1 MRIIRAW
8 LILVIFLGLLAACT
22 PQAGQQQSPPASVT
36 AAPISPGTTAGTPTS
51 NLSPLTSQDA
61 AWAKIVEAAK
71 KEGKVN
77 AYSFTW
83 VGDIGLA
90 VAKAFKEKYGITLG
104 IMTGRGA
111 EFAERIKTERR
122 LGQQVADMTEG
133 SVGLIDN
140 MRLDKVLTSVYD
152 DLPSLR
158 EKGVWLVE
166 PTVVDPQD
174 KANLTWRVLAYTP
187 YINPKLVKPSETP
200 QYWKDLLTPAWKG
213 KMGMNDPRLTTSSY
227 QMIVVLMDS
236 KVWDEDYIRALYR
249 QNPRFY
255 VTGAEAFPA
264 LARGEINL
272 VVDGAD
278 ANAGRFALE
287 GAPIQA
293 IDIKDGTLLTTA
305 SIAAITGG
313 PNPNA
318 TRVLLNWLFSPEGQ
332 SIAGKAQGNKMVR
345 KDIPDFRPEALQAQ
359 ITKPLV
365 ITVKQLDKSTE
376 MFREKWFDKL
386 VGR

>member
-1 MRIIRAW
+1 MVKSAKW
-8 LILVIFLGLLAACT
+8 SVILLLLGLLVACAPKT
-22 PQAGQQQSPPASVT
+22 APTSPTQAP
-36 AAPISPGTTAGTPTS
+36 AAPAPVAAPPS
-51 NLSPLTSQDA
+51 NLPPPTSQDP
-61 AWAKIVEAAK
+61 WSKIVEAAK

-77 AYSFTW
+77 PYSFTW
-83 VGDIGLA
+83 VGDIGQV
-90 VAKAFKEKYGITLG
+90 VAKAFKERYGITVN
-104 IMTGRGA
+104 IVTGRGA
-111 EFAERIKTERR
+111 EFAERIKTEKR

-140 MRLDKVLTSVYD
+140 MRVEKLLASVSD

-158 EKGVWLVE
+158 EKGVWAVE
-166 PTVVDPQD
+166 PTVIDPQD
-174 KANLTWRVLAYTP
+174 KANLTWRLLAYTP

-200 QYWKDLLTPAWKG
+200 QYWKDLLEPVWKG
-213 KMGMNDPRLTTSSY
+213 KLGMNDPRLTTSAY

-236 KVWDEDYIRALYR
+236 KAWDEEYIRALYR

-293 IDIKDGTLLTTA
+293 IDMKDGILLTTA
-305 SIAAITGG
+305 SIAAISGG

-318 TRVLLNWLFSPEGQ
+318 TRVFINWLLSPEGQ

-345 KDIPDFRPEALQAQ
+345 KDIPDFRPAPLQAQ